1 MLQIPVLLKY
11 DPVRSS
17 HPCLCFVDGTLHSLE
32 VSSLV
37 SLVEGSNYKAEKMP
51 HSEGFFMEGG
61 GKRLRKSR
69 CGKQARLNET
79 SVLAAGSEGALSS
92 GLLGDSPNS

>member
-11 DPVRSS
+11 DPGRSS

-37 SLVEGSNYKAEKMP
+37 SLVGVSNYKAEKMP
-51 HSEGFFMEGG
+51 HSEGFFMGVGG
-61 GKRLRKSR
+61 RLRKSR

-79 SVLAAGSEGALSS
+79 SVLAAGSEGDLSS
-92 GLLGDSPNS
+92 GLLGDSPK